1 MSLTV
6 KLTLAFLLV
15 SLAGIAL
22 VALFAGA
29 VAARE
34 FDSFVAAQN
43 EELLVNQLAAFY
55 EENGGWRG
63 RSLPPLQQLNQRRP
77 DGARLFAVADER
89 GVTVI
94 PGVGLRAGRAVPPD
108 ALKRGAPIEV
118 NGRQVGTLI
127 LPFPGPPRLIVNEV
141 SRRINRALF
150 FAALGAGSVALLLG
164 FILSRTLTRP
174 LQEITAATQ
183 KVAAGDLSQE
193 VPVRSDDELGQLAA
207 SFNRM
212 SRQLTQSRD
221 MRRQMTADIA
231 HDLRTP
237 LSLILGHTEA
247 LRDGVL
253 PPSQETFDVLH
264 DEAKRLDRLVTD
276 LRTLSLADAGELS
289 VAARPVAPQLLLE
302 RAIVTHTPRA
312 EKKRI
317 ALTLEVEPDLPEV
330 LVDPDRMGQVLDNLV
345 ENGIRYTPE
354 NGRITLSASRSEY
367 GVRLQVQDTGP
378 GLSPEEVEHVFDRFY
393 RGDKSRQRQ
402 EDGGSGLGL
411 AIARSL
417 VLAQN
422 GRIRAESQLGEG
434 ATFIVELPGWT
445 ESWQSRIREAEA
457 DIQAGRVK
465 RATEQTIDTILEWLD
480 E

>member
-15 SLAGIAL
+15 SLVGIAL
-22 VALFAGA
+22 VAVFAGA

-34 FDSFVAAQN
+34 FDSFVAVQN

-55 EENGGWRG
+55 EENGAWHG
-63 RSLPPLQQLNQRRP
+63 RELPELQQLNQNRRS
-77 DGARLFAVADER
+77 GQRLFAVVDER
-89 GVTVI
+89 GVVVV
-94 PGVGLRAGRAVPPD
+94 PGLNMRVGRTVPPHIVTQ
-108 ALKRGAPIEV
+108 GTPIEV
-118 NGRQVGTLI
+118 NGVTVGTLL
-127 LPFPGPPRLIVNEV
+127 LPRPGPPRPFANVNDV
-141 SRRINRALF
+141 STRINRALF
-150 FAALGAGSVALLLG
+150 LAAVGAGVVALLLG
-164 FILSRTLTRP
+164 VLLSRTLVRP
-174 LQEITAATQ
+174 LREITAATQ
-183 KVAAGDLSQE
+183 KVATGDLSQQ
-193 VPVRSDDELGQLAA
+193 VPVRSRDELGQLAA
-207 SFNRM
+207 SFNQM
-212 SRQLTQSRD
+212 SEQLTRARD

-247 LRDGVL
+247 LRDGIL

-264 DEAKRLDRLVTD
+264 DEAKRLDRLVAD

-289 VAARPVAPQLLLE
+289 VAVRPAAPQLLLE

-312 EKKRI
+312 GKKGI
-317 ALTLEVEPDLPEV
+317 TLTLDVAPDLPEV

-354 NGRITLSASRSEY
+354 NGRITLSASRSDY

-378 GLSPEEVEHVFDRFY
+378 GLSPEETEHIFDRFY

-422 GRIRAESQLGEG
+422 GRIRAESWPGEG
-434 ATFIVELPGWT
+434 ATFIVELPTSTIPG
-445 ESWQSRIREAEA
+445 AEN
-457 DIQAGRVK
+457 QPG
-465 RATEQTIDTILEWLD
+465 
-480 E
+480 